1 MVNLQGFSVSQDRE
15 VAYYEKLKAAVLAS
29 EAERKFK
36 QRVARQQLGLP
47 DIEDERGVFA
57 KISKSRRRWVDEQRA
72 EMSASLAR
80 YDSDKE
86 RWSVTS
92 KSVSSTK
99 S

>member
-15 VAYYEKLKAAVLAS
+15 IAYYKKLEAAVLAS
-29 EAERKFK
+29 EAERKWK

-47 DIEDERGVFA
+47 GVEDERGFFA
-57 KISKSRRRWVDEQRA
+57 KIFKSRRTWVDEQRA

-80 YDSDKE
+80 YDADKE
-86 RWSVTS
+86 RWSVSS